1 MKQQNDIIVSG
12 HTEQA
17 ERWRGMFETQLAEI
31 ESAIRSGQT
40 ADALGVALVAV
51 KSYPEGLGKCG
62 MGCAAAREQRE
73 CRRAVSVL
81 EQLFNRA
88 LMVIRCEA
96 AARRLNVAALDSGAI
111 ALREAYAPNPHGD
124 GTASATD
131 YPKTGLWPECMTGA
145 ELASLTET
153 TRRDLLSFH
162 DTLARLNALPQP
174 DPTPEHAE
182 QGQSGTGKQT
192 RKPRVEWSSNA
203 QDRVANIWK
212 DWKGCHNTQETG
224 GREIDCYNENKAD
237 MPDTVKTFADFRA
250 CKECARKNRR
260 IPKYNR
266 KRRKTAG

>member
-1 MKQQNDIIVSG
+1 MKAE
-12 HTEQA
+12 TTQA
-17 ERWRGMFETQLAEI
+17 GGGLNHRIDVYLVTH
-31 ESAIRSGQT
+31 GQT
-40 ADALGVALVAV
+40 
-51 KSYPEGLGKCG
+51 
-62 MGCAAAREQRE
+62 QRE
-73 CRRAVSVL
+73 LVEIGGNDYGDIVLIFAEGDKIQFTPREKGLSVPTVESVKGL
-81 EQLFNRA
+81 YQNKVPRLSS
-88 LMVIRCEA
+88 IRIKGD
-96 AARRLNVAALDSGAI
+96 VVWGD
-111 ALREAYAPNPHGD
+111 LRII
-124 GTASATD
+124 
-131 YPKTGLWPECMTGA
+131 
-145 ELASLTET
+145 
-153 TRRDLLSFH
+153 
-162 DTLARLNALPQP
+162 
-174 DPTPEHAE
+174 PTPEHAE